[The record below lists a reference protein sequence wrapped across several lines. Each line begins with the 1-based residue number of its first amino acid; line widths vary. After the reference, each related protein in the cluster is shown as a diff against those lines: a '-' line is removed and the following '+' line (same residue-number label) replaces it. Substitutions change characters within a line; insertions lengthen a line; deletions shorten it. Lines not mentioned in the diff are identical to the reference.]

1 MRPRLEIE
9 RVGNCD
15 RISSSISG
23 GMFSRRAIVDRGVSG
38 LKQQVAVRCRT
49 MTKDADWIAINKL
62 LPETESGGVGHKHM
76 ISALGL
82 NVSI

>member
-1 MRPRLEIE
+1 VRPRLEIE
-9 RVGNCD
+9 RVGNCA
-15 RISSSISG
+15 RISLSISG
-23 GMFSRRAIVDRGVSG
+23 GRFSRRAIVDLGVSG

-49 MTKDADWIAINKL
+49 MTKDVAINKL

-82 NVSI
+82 NVST